1 MIDAIIRERIFRL
14 LWLAGM
20 MVLDVCSVLPL
31 LLSQKAMVLLLIFL
45 VLAFELHNCA
55 IEKMC
60 DSTGRD
66 FSLEKKYAKDFASAG
81 VMLLSFGAACVFI
94 TYIIELDPALLVE
107 HIPEWA
113 VLTMMALLCLP
124 ICLQQDLRPHN
135 AWLFFASIIPTGIFL
150 SMSHDWLSFLGG
162 MFHVVMAIS
171 IRRLKTQQKDVA
183 VA

>member
-1 MIDAIIRERIFRL
+1 MIDAITHERIFRL

-81 VMLLSFGAACVFI
+81 VMLLSLGAACVFI
-94 TYIIELDPALLVE
+94 AYIIELDPTLLID
-107 HIPEWA
+107 HASEWA
-113 VLTMMALLCLP
+113 TLTMMALLCLP
-124 ICLQQDLRPHN
+124 ICLKQNLRRHS

-162 MFHVVMAIS
+162 MFHLVMAIS
-171 IRRLKTQQKDVA
+171 IRRLLLQQRNVVVA
-183 VA
+183 